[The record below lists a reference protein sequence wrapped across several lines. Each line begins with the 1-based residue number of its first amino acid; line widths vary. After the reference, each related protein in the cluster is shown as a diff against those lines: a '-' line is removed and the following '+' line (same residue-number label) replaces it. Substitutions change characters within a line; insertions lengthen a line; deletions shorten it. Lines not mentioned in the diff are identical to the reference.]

1 MELIT
6 IDEKALYGTP
16 LSEAVKEELGQN
28 LTLAPNIL
36 SEDALLNKSV
46 KEIEKMA
53 LEEAEKTSPKHQRG
67 KEVKRKGYARCKFLK
82 GFRIVMVGREVKYK
96 LEWIS
101 VKQPVLYGDK
111 GMVKT
116 KVEETLLKE
125 ERKVF
130 TALMLVYSV
139 KGGKLNA
146 KLWMPQIEA
155 SGEFKYII
163 VDGKYVKLK
172 GGKGSHS
179 LGDWR
184 DRGRQEGRS
193 GHNLKRRGGRHG
205 LLEALG

>member
-16 LSEAVKEELGQN
+16 LSEAVKELGSN
-28 LTLAPNIL
+28 LTLVPNIL
-36 SEDALLNKSV
+36 PENALLNKSV

-53 LEEAEKTSPKHQRG
+53 MEKAERTSPKHQRG
-67 KEVKRKGYARCKFLK
+67 NEIRRKGYARYKFLK
-82 GFRIVMVGREVKYK
+82 GFHIVMVGREVKYK

-101 VKQPVLYGDK
+101 VKLLVLYGDK
-111 GMVKT
+111 GRVKT
-116 KVEETLLKE
+116 QVEERLLKE
-125 ERKVF
+125 ESKVF
-130 TALMLVYSV
+130 AALMLVYSV
-139 KGGKLNA
+139 LGGKLNT
-146 KLWMPQIEA
+146 KLWMPEIQP
-155 SGEFKYII
+155 SDDFKYVI

-172 GGKGSHS
+172 GGKGSPS